1 MDGPKKLNQ
10 NKWTTTSTKIEWEVL
25 EKVKN
30 QKRKA
35 ENQKKKTEGEKK
47 HMSNIKDKKKKK
59 KKPKKKKGKKWPKKK
74 TQIRNTL
81 WAMHKR
87 SHGLFGHSLLFRVF
101 SSIFSLIWRDSI
113 LVVGEDTRA
122 LLILSS

>member
-1 MDGPKKLNQ
+1 MDEPKKLNQ

-35 ENQKKKTEGEKK
+35 ENQKKKKEEEKK

-59 KKPKKKKGKKWPKKK
+59 KNQRKKKG
-74 TQIRNTL
+74 RNGQRRKNKYGIPFELCTRGHMAFL
-81 WAMHKR
+81 VI
-87 SHGLFGHSLLFRVF
+87 LFCSGFSLLF
-101 SSIFSLIWRDSI
+101 SP
-113 LVVGEDTRA
+113 
-122 LLILSS
+122 

>member
-1 MDGPKKLNQ
+1 MDEPKKLNQ

-35 ENQKKKTEGEKK
+35 ENQKKKKEEEKK

-59 KKPKKKKGKKWPKKK
+59 TKEKKREEMAKEENTNTEYPLSYAQEVTWPF
-74 TQIRNTL
+74 
-81 WAMHKR
+81 W
-87 SHGLFGHSLLFRVF
+87 SFSFVPGFLFYFLPNLER
-101 SSIFSLIWRDSI
+101 
-113 LVVGEDTRA
+113 
-122 LLILSS
+122 

>member
-1 MDGPKKLNQ
+1 MDEPKKLNQ

-35 ENQKKKTEGEKK
+35 ENQKKKKEEEKK

-59 KKPKKKKGKKWPKKK
+59 KKTKEKKREEMAKEENTNTEYPLSYAQEVTWPF
-74 TQIRNTL
+74 
-81 WAMHKR
+81 W
-87 SHGLFGHSLLFRVF
+87 SFSFVPGFLFYFLPNLER
-101 SSIFSLIWRDSI
+101 
-113 LVVGEDTRA
+113 
-122 LLILSS
+122 

>member
-1 MDGPKKLNQ
+1 MDEPKKLNQ
-10 NKWTTTSTKIEWEVL
+10 NKWTTTSTKIEWEIL

-35 ENQKKKTEGEKK
+35 ENQKKKKEGEKK
-47 HMSNIKDKKKKK
+47 HMSNIKDKKK
-59 KKPKKKKGKKWPKKK
+59 KKKKGKKWPKKK